1 MTHPDYLNELFIS
14 ARTHRFYTDKPVSND
29 LLHQL
34 YEIVKLGPTESN
46 FCPMRLTFVTS
57 QESRQKVIDAA
68 AEGNRPKIQ
77 SAPVVAVVAHDLE
90 FHRHLPNLSP
100 QLDAEAVASQP
111 AEKLA
116 NKASLNT
123 WLQVGYLIVA
133 ARSLGLDCGP
143 MIGFNAAK
151 IDETFYANSSW
162 RASMLINIGHGVGGD
177 KIRDRSY
184 RLTFDEAC
192 EIV

>member
-151 IDETFYANSSW
+151 IDEVFYANSSW

>member
-151 IDETFYANSSW
+151 IDDAFYANSSW

>member
-151 IDETFYANSSW
+151 IDEAFYANSSW

-177 KIRDRSY
+177 KVRDRSY

>member
-151 IDETFYANSSW
+151 VDEAFYANSSW

>member
-1 MTHPDYLNELFIS
+1 MTHPDSLNELFIS
-14 ARTHRFYTDKPVSND
+14 ARTHRFYTDQPVSKD

-57 QESRQKVIDAA
+57 PESRQKAMDAA
-68 AEGNRPKIQ
+68 NEGNRPKIQ
-77 SAPVVAVVAHDLE
+77 SAPVLAIVAHDPE
-90 FHRHLPNLSP
+90 FYHHVPKLSP
-100 QLDAEAVASQP
+100 QLDAEALAKQP
-111 AEKLA
+111 GETLA
-116 NKASLNT
+116 KKASLNT
-123 WLQVGYLIVA
+123 WLQAGYLIVA

-143 MIGFNAAK
+143 MIGFNADK
-151 IDETFYANSSW
+151 INESFYSNSSW
-162 RASMLINIGHGVGGD
+162 RASMLLNIGHGIGGD

>member
-14 ARTHRFYTDKPVSND
+14 ARTHRFYTDKPVSD
-29 LLHQL
+29 DVLRQL

-57 QESRQKVIDAA
+57 SESQQKVIDAA
-68 AEGNRPKIQ
+68 GEGNKPKIL
-77 SAPVVAVVAHDLE
+77 SSPVVAIVAHDLE
-90 FHRHLPNLSP
+90 FYRRISKLSP
-100 QLDAEAVASQP
+100 QLDAEAVANQP
-111 AEKLA
+111 AETSA

-123 WLQVGYLIVA
+123 WLQAGFLIVA

-143 MIGFNAAK
+143 MIGFNANK
-151 IDETFYANSSW
+151 INETFYANSSW

>member
-123 WLQVGYLIVA
+123 WLQVGYLIL
-133 ARSLGLDCGP
+133 SL
-143 MIGFNAAK
+143 IH
-151 IDETFYANSSW
+151 I
-162 RASMLINIGHGVGGD
+162 
-177 KIRDRSY
+177 
-184 RLTFDEAC
+184 
-192 EIV
+192 

>member
-46 FCPMRLTFVTS
+46 FCPMRLTFVAS

-151 IDETFYANSSW
+151 IDEAFYANSSW

>member
-151 IDETFYANSSW
+151 IDEAFYANSSW

>member
-29 LLHQL
+29 ILHQL

-57 QESRQKVIDAA
+57 QVSRQKVIDAA

-100 QLDAEAVASQP
+100 QLDAKAVASQP

-151 IDETFYANSSW
+151 IDEAFYANSSW
-162 RASMLINIGHGVGGD
+162 RASMLINIGYGVGGD
-177 KIRDRSY
+177 KIRDRSS

>member
-151 IDETFYANSSW
+151 IDEAFYGNSSW

>member
-151 IDETFYANSSW
+151 IDEAFYANSSW
-162 RASMLINIGHGVGGD
+162 RASMLINIGHGVGGY

>member
-151 IDETFYANSSW
+151 IDEAFYANSSW

-192 EIV
+192 EII